1 MDDFRRRLLTAR
13 CLIEGNELR
22 ELNRRQ
28 LVRIE
33 LLERDYRQ
41 IDDDM
46 LQLQSERDTLLKQK
60 RMYLFARESL
70 ARSALLVLL

>member
-1 MDDFRRRLLTAR
+1 MDCSERSADDLRFLLTAR
-13 CLIEGNELR
+13 CLIEENELR

-41 IDDDM
+41 LDDDM
-46 LQLQSERDTLLKQK
+46 LQLQSERDVLLKQK
-60 RMYLFARESL
+60 RM
-70 ARSALLVLL
+70 

>member
-1 MDDFRRRLLTAR
+1 MTDCSERSADDLRFLLLTTR
-13 CLIEGNELR
+13 CLIEENELR

-41 IDDDM
+41 LDDDM
-46 LQLQSERDTLLKQK
+46 LQLQSERDVLLKQK
-60 RMYLFARESL
+60 RM
-70 ARSALLVLL
+70 